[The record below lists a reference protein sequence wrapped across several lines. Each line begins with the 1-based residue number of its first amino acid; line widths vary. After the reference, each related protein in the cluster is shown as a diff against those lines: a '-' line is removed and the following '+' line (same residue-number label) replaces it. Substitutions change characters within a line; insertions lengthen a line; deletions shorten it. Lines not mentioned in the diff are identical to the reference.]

1 MGNVCQR
8 TYAKEAEWKNWNWR
22 STGDVLENK
31 AISEAS
37 ESDPQ
42 LTGEQQAGMLLMNQD
57 QRLRTLVVLLAFSH
71 VHPDNNAN

>member
-1 MGNVCQR
+1 MVLKVFQR

-22 STGDVLENK
+22 STGDVLENR

-37 ESDPQ
+37 ESDSQ
-42 LTGEQQAGMLLMNQD
+42 LTGEQQAGMLLMNED

-71 VHPDNNAN
+71 